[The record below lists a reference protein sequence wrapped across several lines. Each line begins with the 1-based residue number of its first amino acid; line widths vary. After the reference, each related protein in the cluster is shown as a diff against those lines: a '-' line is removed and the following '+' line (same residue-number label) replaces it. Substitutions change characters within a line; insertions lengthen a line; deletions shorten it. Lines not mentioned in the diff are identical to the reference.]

1 MSQPDTEQDSWDE
14 LREGISCPTCA
25 PRDPNNEFWLEIAP
39 LSISTLYLFRDQR
52 FRGYSLLIF
61 DRRHAST
68 LEELDDGEYLAFMR
82 DLRHAAAAIH
92 SALKPDH
99 MNYECLGNSHPH
111 LHWHIVPR
119 YRHDPRWGQPIWE
132 GWQRNEFNIHRF
144 VLSDQEYTT
153 VIEGIRHC
161 LKGESGWKEYE

>member
-1 MSQPDTEQDSWDE
+1 MSQLHSQQDRWEDI
-14 LREGISCPTCA
+14 RKGIGCPLCS
-25 PRDPNNEFWLEIAP
+25 PRDPNNEACLEIAQ

-52 FRGYSLLIF
+52 FRGYSLLTF
-61 DRRHAST
+61 DARHAST
-68 LEELDDGEYLAFMR
+68 LEELGDDEYEAMMR
-82 DLRHAAAAIH
+82 DLKRAATAIH

-144 VLSDQEYTT
+144 VLADQEYAEI
-153 VIEGIRHC
+153 IEQIRGR
-161 LKGESGWKEYE
+161 LWD